1 MANPAY
7 HSFLL
12 EIEMIVDGVL
22 FKERKDQTK
31 TLNDEGVEESL
42 LIHTR
47 VIGERSYTAKQ
58 FIFDGEEDEE
68 IIETDMTDSELENF
82 KNEWEKKL
90 GILTRF
96 FQFFLD

>member
-22 FKERKDQTK
+22 FKERKDLTK
-31 TLNDEGVEESL
+31 TLNDEAGVEESH

-47 VIGERSYTAKQ
+47 VIGERSYTAVHCQ
-58 FIFDGEEDEE
+58 TIHH
-68 IIETDMTDSELENF
+68 
-82 KNEWEKKL
+82 
-90 GILTRF
+90 
-96 FQFFLD
+96 

>member
-1 MANPAY
+1 
-7 HSFLL
+7 
-12 EIEMIVDGVL
+12 MIVDGVL

-58 FIFDGEEDEE
+58 FIIEFDGEEDEE
-68 IIETDMTDSELENF
+68 MIEMIETDMTDSELENF